1 MENKLDIIIN
11 TLNNMKER
19 LDAIEMKIA
28 TNCGKL
34 IEIESK
40 LNLRCD
46 DIEDRLNNKV
56 DLNSIEA
63 LKINLNHVEDSIE
76 LKSKKLE
83 AVTGQIL
90 QLEDHLRKFKA
101 ETEQDLLAKELYDKR
116 LNILIYGIE
125 ENIKTAWETRTETEK
140 KIREFLNQALKI
152 PSSHAIAIS
161 DAHRLPQHII
171 TKQGKRIT
179 RPIIVKLSSYNDKK
193 LIMTSLKNLKQYN
206 EERKSRIYPECN
218 SVYVTEHL
226 PRALIQQKKTLLPAF
241 KNAKNLGKKV
251 SWKIEQLNYCLY
263 IDNAKYS
270 I

>member
-28 TNCGKL
+28 TNCGNL

-101 ETEQDLLAKELYDKR
+101 ETKQDLLANELYDKR
-116 LNILIYGIE
+116 LNILIHGIE
-125 ENIKTAWETRTETEK
+125 ENIETALETRTETEK
-140 KIREFLNQALKI
+140 KVREFLNLALKI

-241 KNAKNLGKKV
+241 KNAKKLGKKV

-263 IDNAKYS
+263 IDNVKYS